1 MIKESSDG
9 WSANAR
15 LLVCAAALFV
25 AACEAGP
32 TGQAAAPVEST
43 ATAGLS
49 APVQAA
55 PSRPQG
61 VYSIAR
67 VTPVIPAGSDIGWF
81 SRGGGSPRDVGA
93 FVGSAAIDGLS
104 GAFSGDRPL
113 ALELQIRQFRPVT
126 QTDASL
132 GGGTHRVQSRFVLRD
147 DVTGAELASSN
158 QNMDLLAIGGVAG
171 EIARNAGRTPEV
183 RLTERIAAVA
193 SAWAAGL
200 TCDDLK
206 CPQPTIVAAQAPTPA
221 PTLAPKSTPVPA
233 AKPTPAPEPE
243 ATPVAAVAA
252 VGAAVAAPFVAVR
265 EAIESLSEPE
275 KGTEEVAEQPAPAPE
290 SAPAPEPEVASVEEG
305 EGTTGGFFNSLF
317 GDNDR
322 VGEEETVA
330 AVAPTEPA
338 SAPEPVPTPQTAPA
352 PAPETAAAEAAEA
365 ASAEEGDSTVGGF
378 FNSLFGDSERSGGE
392 ETAAATPT
400 EPAPKPVPTPQPA
413 PAPAAQP
420 ELAPAPKPA
429 AAPTPA
435 SAPVAD
441 PAPAQQAGS
450 PFFRSPASEPAVLPQ
465 TALLGRQQR
474 ANDPLRRQQGDVV
487 LEIANLP
494 SYWDGDAT
502 TGGVWVALPY
512 APAYRR
518 AIVTNPSNGR
528 TVEANLFW
536 RDPQAGGG
544 STLLSSEA
552 AAALGVA
559 PGQVTNLGVKV
570 IAAD

>member
-1 MIKESSDG
+1 MIKKTSDG
-9 WSANAR
+9 WGARAR
-15 LLVCAAALFV
+15 LLVCASALFV

-32 TGQAAAPVEST
+32 SGQTAAPAPAASTAPATAAA
-43 ATAGLS
+43 ATV
-49 APVQAA
+49 PVQAA
-55 PSRPQG
+55 PSKPQG
-61 VYSIAR
+61 VYTIAR
-67 VTPVIPAGSDIGWF
+67 VTPVIPTGSDIGWF

-93 FVGSAAIDGLS
+93 FVGSAVIDGVS
-104 GAFSGDRPL
+104 GKFAGDKPL
-113 ALELQIRQFRPVT
+113 ALELEIRQFRPVT
-126 QTDASL
+126 QTDASV
-132 GGGTHRVQSRFVLRD
+132 GGGTHRIQTRFVLRD
-147 DVTGAELASSN
+147 DATGAELASSN

-193 SAWAAGL
+193 SVWAAGL
-200 TCDDLK
+200 TCEDLD
-206 CPQPTIVAAQAPTPA
+206 CPQPTVVAAAPA
-221 PTLAPKSTPVPA
+221 PTVAPAVEPA
-233 AKPTPAPEPE
+233 PAPEPPAVSAPE
-243 ATPVAAVAA
+243 AAAAA
-252 VGAAVAAPFVAVR
+252 VGAAVVAPIVAVQ
-265 EAIESLSEPE
+265 EAIESLSE
-275 KGTEEVAEQPAPAPE
+275 TEEPAEDVAVQPAPAPVPEPAPAAEPAVAEAANTDEGE
-290 SAPAPEPEVASVEEG
+290 STVGGFFSSLFGDDEPAGEELAGEVEAAEAPAPAPAPAVAPTPAPATSSVEAASAE
-305 EGTTGGFFNSLF
+305 EDSPTIGGFFNSLI
-317 GDNDR
+317 G
-322 VGEEETVA
+322 GEERSGDEQAT
-330 AVAPTEPA
+330 A
-338 SAPEPVPTPQTAPA
+338 SAPAQPTPA
-352 PAPETAAAEAAEA
+352 
-365 ASAEEGDSTVGGF
+365 
-378 FNSLFGDSERSGGE
+378 
-392 ETAAATPT
+392 
-400 EPAPKPVPTPQPA
+400 PQPA
-413 PAPAAQP
+413 PAPAS
-420 ELAPAPKPA
+420 AP
-429 AAPTPA
+429 APTPA
-435 SAPVAD
+435 PQPAVAPAPE
-441 PAPAQQAGS
+441 PAPAQEAGS

-474 ANDPLRRQQGDVV
+474 ANDPLRREQGDTV